1 MKLQGIHR
9 TIYMLLVGESL
20 EEVYNRF
27 EKRRASVRR
36 LRIGD
41 NKTEFIEHDFGLK

>member
-9 TIYMLLVGESL
+9 TRCILFADDMVLVGESL

-27 EKRRASVRR
+27 KKRGAAFES
-36 LRIGD
+36 
-41 NKTEFIEHDFGLK
+41 